1 MLLEGDTPSGASAV
15 ATTLDASTGFPVGH
29 IIIVGE
35 HVKIIMLTN
44 NKRWNYIITP
54 PTTRRDALLTMAL
67 TAASATRTRGVA
79 TKSCDGGATA
89 FPVTIAVT
97 VTYAA
102 ATVVSHLPAGCCVDA
117 SASRPLDFAS
127 TSQRATLAYRGPT
140 ASCPLEL
147 EHLLLF
153 ASRSPTGCHI
163 VCLPRASALRH
174 LLSCSRLTGSSLTP
188 PLSSRQPVVTSH
200 HFTPPP
206 PLDASPPHDWLCRHR
221 RLQL

>member
-1 MLLEGDTPSGASAV
+1 MIVALSQAFQVSLGGDTPSGASAV

-54 PTTRRDALLTMAL
+54 PTARRDALLTMAL

-97 VTYAA
+97 VAYAA

-117 SASRPLDFAS
+117 SASCPLYFAS
-127 TSQRATLAYRGPT
+127 TSQCATLAYRGSAGTGTSPPVCLSF
-140 ASCPLEL
+140 ADRLSHC
-147 EHLLLF
+147 LF
-153 ASRSPTGCHI
+153 AT
-163 VCLPRASALRH
+163 CLRLAS
-174 LLSCSRLTGSSLTP
+174 SF
-188 PLSSRQPVVTSH
+188 VVQ
-200 HFTPPP
+200 
-206 PLDASPPHDWLCRHR
+206 PPHWFILDPPS
-221 RLQL
+221 

>member
-1 MLLEGDTPSGASAV
+1 MELYYYPTHRQERRAANNG
-15 ATTLDASTGFPVGH
+15 LDRSLSH
-29 IIIVGE
+29 
-35 HVKIIMLTN
+35 K
-44 NKRWNYIITP
+44 
-54 PTTRRDALLTMAL
+54 DQ
-67 TAASATRTRGVA
+67 GVA

-97 VTYAA
+97 VAYAA

-147 EHLLLF
+147 EPLLLF

-163 VCLPRASALRH
+163 VCLPRASASRH

-221 RLQL
+221 RLQP